1 MADLELFIVLVCSIV
16 TLMIVWFNSGAFP
29 AYCKLLG
36 LNKFLLGYD
45 KNTDGLT
52 FPQYLYI
59 KSRSAFECPICAFI
73 IELITCPLC
82 LSFWFSIFGAC
93 IFLDCSYIPVLYL
106 AVLAVYNIFTRL
118 LN

>member
-1 MADLELFIVLVCSIV
+1 MGDLDLFIVLVCSIV
-16 TLMIVWFNSGAFP
+16 TLMLLWFNSGAFP
-29 AYCKLLG
+29 AYCKLFG
-36 LNKFLLGYD
+36 LNKLLLGYD
-45 KNTDGLT
+45 KNTDGLS

-59 KSRSAFECPICAFI
+59 KSRSTFECPICAFI

-93 IFLDCSYIPVLYL
+93 IFLSMIDIPAVYL
-106 AVLAVYNIFTRL
+106 ASLASYNIFTRL